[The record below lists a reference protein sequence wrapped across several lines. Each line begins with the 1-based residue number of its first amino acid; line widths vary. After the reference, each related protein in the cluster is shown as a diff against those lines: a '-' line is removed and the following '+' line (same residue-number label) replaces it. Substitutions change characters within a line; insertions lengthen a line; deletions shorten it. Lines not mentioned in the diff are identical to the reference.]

1 MKETGSS
8 IRDGRLAVMLAITA
22 GALLRSNVGRHKEPF
37 RFPPRV
43 SHSVRATVEAF
54 ARAYEEASR
63 DRELHPDNAMIPF
76 NLACYVLR
84 ERHRPF

>member
-1 MKETGSS
+1 
-8 IRDGRLAVMLAITA
+8 MLAITA

-63 DRELHPDNAMIPF
+63 DRELHHDNRG
-76 NLACYVLR
+76 R
-84 ERHRPF
+84 ERPSAVVIAFDGPRRARSQLFAPRVK